1 MSDTNNFTQVQTTTP
16 AKGNL
21 VLSVNEPTPM
31 WATWGFRIVFL
42 LTTAISIWLAGTH
55 LVSDANKVEIIVA
68 MKAIDVAVWGLGKM
82 LGIQKPE
89 IETDE
94 K

>member
-1 MSDTNNFTQVQTTTP
+1 MSSETNQQVQATTP

-21 VLSVNEPTPM
+21 VVSINAPTPM
-31 WATWGFRIVFL
+31 WATWIFRIVFL

-55 LVSDANKVEIIVA
+55 LVSDANKVEIIVD

-82 LGIQKPE
+82 LGIKKPE